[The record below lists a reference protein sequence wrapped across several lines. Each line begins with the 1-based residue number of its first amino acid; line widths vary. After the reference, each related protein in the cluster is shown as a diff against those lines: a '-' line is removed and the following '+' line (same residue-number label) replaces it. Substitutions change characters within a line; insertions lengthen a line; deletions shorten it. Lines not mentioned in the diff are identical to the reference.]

1 MKKTLIVS
9 ALIFS
14 LISVMIPVY
23 ASNDVALNIVQKASE
38 TKYLE
43 NDQGYISKT
52 IVDSDSEKGEVTVE
66 VKLSNTSK
74 ESVNEKRF
82 DNSEIFIIVPEYKN
96 AQENE
101 KLTYV
106 ETLAEKIFAKNSKI
120 KIGVIG
126 IQGTIADN
134 SYDEKGNQI
143 KGEKDQAD
151 VNGTADNAECIVEL
165 TQDISNFKTKLRKMN
180 SEKIAY
186 YPNFQA
192 AIRLAKNSFSDK
204 TNKIL
209 ISLYDNVPSIS
220 IGTNSSITY
229 GGLFSQYGTAEE
241 AVKAYLEELVTKTK
255 SEILSL
261 KDSNIDFILLRPDD
275 TGFDQKFYSTTT
287 GELIC
292 NIDGKP
298 YADNLYGTLEKP
310 TYGKMYS
317 LNNESLEKI
326 VTENIYQDI
335 MEKVRTPITT
345 IKIIDYFPE
354 EIVKNFDFSYVAKP
368 NIGTVS
374 EKIDEKNTITWDIE
388 KLEADEVATLQ
399 YKLKI
404 KDMSKNSPIYNKEI
418 ATNEKIVLTY
428 KDLNEKDYEV
438 TLASSPKIKLEN
450 AKKEATLSQQNNT
463 AKDTSV
469 ANKILPKA
477 GKNIIIISISLSI
490 ILVIIGVKKYNKYRD
505 IK

>member
-82 DNSEIFIIVPEYKN
+82 DNSEIFIIVPEYTN

-106 ETLAEKIFAKNSKI
+106 ETIEEKIFAKNSKT

-126 IQGTIADN
+126 IQGTISDN
-134 SYDEKGNQI
+134 SYDEKGNLI
-143 KGEKDQAD
+143 TGKKDQSG

-180 SEKIAY
+180 GEKVIY
-186 YPNFQA
+186 YPNVQA

-209 ISLYDNVPSIS
+209 ISLYDNVPNIS
-220 IGTNSSITY
+220 IGTNSNITY
-229 GGLFSQYGTAEE
+229 GGLFSQYETAEE
-241 AVKAYLEELVTKTK
+241 AAKAHLEELVTNTK

-275 TGFDQKFYSTTT
+275 TGFDRKFYSTTT

-292 NIDGKP
+292 SIDGKP

-335 MEKVRTPITT
+335 MEKVRTPIKT
-345 IKIIDYFPE
+345 IKLVDYFPE

-374 EKIDEKNTITWDIE
+374 EKIDEKNTITWNIE
-388 KLEADEVATLQ
+388 KLEANEVATLQ

-428 KDLNEKDYEV
+428 KDSNEKDYEV
-438 TLASSPKIKLEN
+438 TLTSSPKIKLEDI
-450 AKKEATLSQQNNT
+450 KKEVISSGQ
-463 AKDTSV
+463 KDTTV

-477 GKNIIIISISLSI
+477 GKNIIIISIALSI
-490 ILVIIGVKKYNKYRD
+490 LLVIVGVKKYNEYRD
-505 IK
+505 VK

>member
-82 DNSEIFIIVPEYKN
+82 DNSEIFIIVPEYTN

-106 ETLAEKIFAKNSKI
+106 ETLAEKIFAKNSKT

-126 IQGTIADN
+126 IQGTISDN
-134 SYDEKGNQI
+134 SYDEKGNLI
-143 KGEKDQAD
+143 KGEKDQAG

-180 SEKIAY
+180 SEKVIY
-186 YPNFQA
+186 YPNVQA

-209 ISLYDNVPSIS
+209 ISLYDNVPLIS
-220 IGTNSSITY
+220 IGTNCSITY
-229 GGLFSQYGTAEE
+229 GGLFSKYQTAEE
-241 AVKAYLEELVTKTK
+241 ADKAYLEELVTNTK

-275 TGFDQKFYSTTT
+275 TRFDQKFYNTTT
-287 GELIC
+287 GELTC

-335 MEKVRTPITT
+335 MEKVRTPIKT
-345 IKIIDYFPE
+345 IKLVDYFPE

-388 KLEADEVATLQ
+388 KLETNEVATLQ

-428 KDLNEKDYEV
+428 KDSNEKDYEV
-438 TLASSPKIKLEN
+438 TLTSSPKIKLEDI
-450 AKKEATLSQQNNT
+450 KKEVISSGQ
-463 AKDTSV
+463 KDTTV
-469 ANKILPKA
+469 ANTILPKA
-477 GKNIIIISISLSI
+477 GKNIIIISIALSI
-490 ILVIIGVKKYNKYRD
+490 LLVIVGVKKYNEYRD
-505 IK
+505 VK

>member
-82 DNSEIFIIVPEYKN
+82 DNSEIFIIVPEYTN

-106 ETLAEKIFAKNSKI
+106 ETLAEKIFAKNSKT

-126 IQGTIADN
+126 IQGTISDN
-134 SYDEKGNQI
+134 SYDEKGNLI
-143 KGEKDQAD
+143 TGKKDQSG

-180 SEKIAY
+180 GEKVIY
-186 YPNFQA
+186 YPNVQA

-209 ISLYDNVPSIS
+209 ISLYDHVPNIS
-220 IGTNSSITY
+220 IGTNSNITY
-229 GGLFSQYGTAEE
+229 GGLFSQ
-241 AVKAYLEELVTKTK
+241 
-255 SEILSL
+255 
-261 KDSNIDFILLRPDD
+261 
-275 TGFDQKFYSTTT
+275 
-287 GELIC
+287 
-292 NIDGKP
+292 
-298 YADNLYGTLEKP
+298 
-310 TYGKMYS
+310 
-317 LNNESLEKI
+317 
-326 VTENIYQDI
+326 
-335 MEKVRTPITT
+335 
-345 IKIIDYFPE
+345 
-354 EIVKNFDFSYVAKP
+354 
-368 NIGTVS
+368 
-374 EKIDEKNTITWDIE
+374 
-388 KLEADEVATLQ
+388 
-399 YKLKI
+399 
-404 KDMSKNSPIYNKEI
+404 
-418 ATNEKIVLTY
+418 
-428 KDLNEKDYEV
+428 
-438 TLASSPKIKLEN
+438 
-450 AKKEATLSQQNNT
+450 
-463 AKDTSV
+463 
-469 ANKILPKA
+469 
-477 GKNIIIISISLSI
+477 
-490 ILVIIGVKKYNKYRD
+490 
-505 IK
+505 